1 MHVLMHIKQEGE
13 NRMMNKT
20 KTRLLLG
27 GMAIGAIAAASLS
40 CSPAAHAD
48 GKLANEYKICQML
61 EANPSFAT
69 IDYIAAGLVP
79 VVGVKAAADDLVD
92 ATTYICP
99 QFAGLV
105 DSYARSRAGY
115 TSSPPSAP
123 DNSVQRHTVV

>member
-1 MHVLMHIKQEGE
+1 
-13 NRMMNKT
+13 MNKT

-27 GMAIGAIAAASLS
+27 GMAMGAIAAASLS

-69 IDYIAAGLVP
+69 IDLIASGLVP
-79 VVGVKAAADDLVD
+79 VVGVEAAADDFLD

-99 QFAGLV
+99 QYAGLV
-105 DSYARSRAGY
+105 DSWARTHAPYAPS
-115 TSSPPSAP
+115 TSPNP
-123 DNSVQRHTVV
+123 SVQRHTVV